1 MSKNEVFKN
10 GYEACL
16 KNAELWLNE
25 GNLLFNQ
32 GSYGHACALYIHGLE
47 GIIHSWWS
55 WLVYIEA
62 IMPDNR
68 DFLSTFKN
76 HEPKLLSF
84 WGIFFGHQLQ
94 FVEHDYAFEDDEKTW
109 KDVEKE
115 LKIFNS
121 TLTRLSH
128 ETLKLRNRSI
138 YIDYSPDKNIF
149 SSPLDITKD
158 DVHAFIEVILNVI
171 ERIIYFIRNSN
182 EKEQEIIKRIYQ
194 ELYKE

>member
-1 MSKNEVFKN
+1 M
-10 GYEACL
+10 
-16 KNAELWLNE
+16 
-25 GNLLFNQ
+25 
-32 GSYGHACALYIHGLE
+32 
-47 GIIHSWWS
+47 
-55 WLVYIEA
+55 
-62 IMPDNR
+62 
-68 DFLSTFKN
+68 
-76 HEPKLLSF
+76 
-84 WGIFFGHQLQ
+84 GHQLQ

-115 LKIFNS
+115 LKILNS

-158 DVHAFIEVILNVI
+158 DVHAFIEVILNVL

-182 EKEQEIIKRIYQ
+182 KKEQEIIKRIYQ